1 VGRRRSLEEFELNDI
16 PSDDEWIMEN
26 VKGGDNESVDLMMH
40 PIQLEM
46 MNTWLKVKLKAVE
59 KRIMFLAFH
68 L

>member
-1 VGRRRSLEEFELNDI
+1 
-16 PSDDEWIMEN
+16 MEN
-26 VKGGDNESVDLMMH
+26 VKGGDNESVDLMML